1 MLEIDCKEW
10 ILQNVSAIDSS
21 TSVPGCCGDDS
32 DFETSPKLR
41 WCTFC
46 ASVRELTVAIF
57 KRHHNHAV
65 FAQEEASLLMRL

>member
-32 DFETSPKLR
+32 DFETSPKLL

-46 ASVRELTVAIF
+46 ASVLLTVAIL
-57 KRHHNHAV
+57 KRYQAGALFV
-65 FAQEEASLLMRL
+65 QVSGS